1 MADNNEKT
9 GLWLGG
15 MPWLQAIVAIILCA
29 IPMYF
34 GFATGTL
41 LGILASCIA
50 LAVVFNEIGERVP
63 IWNTYIGGGLLAT
76 FFGVAIMKQFNLI
89 PEKVLTNITVWISG
103 DDIPVDGIDKGIP
116 SIGTNFLEV
125 FIVLLIVGSVLALE
139 RDILLRSFAGYV
151 PTILGGL
158 FVAMLFGI
166 VCGAIFGIKPAD
178 TIIKYTL
185 PIMGGGNGAGAVP
198 LSQIYEQIT
207 GDSAANYYSFAIIVL
222 TIANLFCIIASAG
235 LNALGQKIPALTGD
249 KKTLIRKGGT
259 ITRDDTKVKVTT
271 DDLMGAVLLACACY
285 SFGLLMSKRILP
297 KILGAPIHQ
306 YAYMIVFVVIL
317 AASGLIPASVR
328 AGAKRL
334 QAFMSGGMAIVI
346 MVGMGADFSI
356 GELFRAV
363 APQNIIMALIIVI
376 GAIIGSGLVGYLV
389 GFYPIDAAITAGLCM
404 ANRGGS
410 GDLACLGAA
419 DRMELMAYSQLSS
432 RLGGG
437 IVLIVGSF
445 IFSFFL

>member
-15 MPWLQAIVAIILCA
+15 MPWLQAIVAVILCA

-103 DDIPVDGIDKGIP
+103 DNIPVDGIDKGIP

-151 PTILGGL
+151 PAILGGL

-285 SFGLLMSKRILP
+285 SFGLLMSKKILP
-297 KILGAPIHQ
+297 KIL
-306 YAYMIVFVVIL
+306 
-317 AASGLIPASVR
+317 
-328 AGAKRL
+328 
-334 QAFMSGGMAIVI
+334 
-346 MVGMGADFSI
+346 
-356 GELFRAV
+356 
-363 APQNIIMALIIVI
+363 
-376 GAIIGSGLVGYLV
+376 
-389 GFYPIDAAITAGLCM
+389 
-404 ANRGGS
+404 
-410 GDLACLGAA
+410 
-419 DRMELMAYSQLSS
+419 
-432 RLGGG
+432 
-437 IVLIVGSF
+437 
-445 IFSFFL
+445 

>member
-103 DDIPVDGIDKGIP
+103 DNIPVDGIDKGIP

-222 TIANLFCIIASAG
+222 TIANLFCIIAS
-235 LNALGQKIPALTGD
+235 
-249 KKTLIRKGGT
+249 
-259 ITRDDTKVKVTT
+259 
-271 DDLMGAVLLACACY
+271 VLLACACY

>member
-103 DDIPVDGIDKGIP
+103 DNIPVDGIDKGIP

-151 PTILGGL
+151 PAILGGL

-166 VCGAIFGIKPAD
+166 VWWKWCGCRS
-178 TIIKYTL
+178 TE
-185 PIMGGGNGAGAVP
+185 
-198 LSQIYEQIT
+198 S
-207 GDSAANYYSFAIIVL
+207 
-222 TIANLFCIIASAG
+222 
-235 LNALGQKIPALTGD
+235 
-249 KKTLIRKGGT
+249 
-259 ITRDDTKVKVTT
+259 
-271 DDLMGAVLLACACY
+271 DL
-285 SFGLLMSKRILP
+285 
-297 KILGAPIHQ
+297 
-306 YAYMIVFVVIL
+306 
-317 AASGLIPASVR
+317 
-328 AGAKRL
+328 
-334 QAFMSGGMAIVI
+334 
-346 MVGMGADFSI
+346 
-356 GELFRAV
+356 
-363 APQNIIMALIIVI
+363 
-376 GAIIGSGLVGYLV
+376 
-389 GFYPIDAAITAGLCM
+389 
-404 ANRGGS
+404 
-410 GDLACLGAA
+410 
-419 DRMELMAYSQLSS
+419 
-432 RLGGG
+432 
-437 IVLIVGSF
+437 
-445 IFSFFL
+445 

>member
-103 DDIPVDGIDKGIP
+103 DNIPVDGIDKGIP

-151 PTILGGL
+151 PAILGGL

-235 LNALGQKIPALTGD
+235 LNALGQRIPALTGD

-259 ITRDDTKVKVTT
+259 ITRDDTKVKVT
-271 DDLMGAVLLACACY
+271 
-285 SFGLLMSKRILP
+285 KRRNN
-297 KILGAPIHQ
+297 
-306 YAYMIVFVVIL
+306 F
-317 AASGLIPASVR
+317 
-328 AGAKRL
+328 
-334 QAFMSGGMAIVI
+334 
-346 MVGMGADFSI
+346 
-356 GELFRAV
+356 
-363 APQNIIMALIIVI
+363 
-376 GAIIGSGLVGYLV
+376 
-389 GFYPIDAAITAGLCM
+389 
-404 ANRGGS
+404 
-410 GDLACLGAA
+410 
-419 DRMELMAYSQLSS
+419 
-432 RLGGG
+432 
-437 IVLIVGSF
+437 
-445 IFSFFL
+445 

>member
-103 DDIPVDGIDKGIP
+103 DNIPVDGIDKGIP

-185 PIMGGGNGAGAVP
+185 PIMGGGNGAGAIP

-235 LNALGQKIPALTGD
+235 LMPLV
-249 KKTLIRKGGT
+249 RK
-259 ITRDDTKVKVTT
+259 
-271 DDLMGAVLLACACY
+271 
-285 SFGLLMSKRILP
+285 F
-297 KILGAPIHQ
+297 
-306 YAYMIVFVVIL
+306 
-317 AASGLIPASVR
+317 
-328 AGAKRL
+328 
-334 QAFMSGGMAIVI
+334 
-346 MVGMGADFSI
+346 
-356 GELFRAV
+356 
-363 APQNIIMALIIVI
+363 
-376 GAIIGSGLVGYLV
+376 
-389 GFYPIDAAITAGLCM
+389 
-404 ANRGGS
+404 
-410 GDLACLGAA
+410 
-419 DRMELMAYSQLSS
+419 QL
-432 RLGGG
+432 
-437 IVLIVGSF
+437 
-445 IFSFFL
+445 